1 MSELNFKDFNLS
13 EPILNSIEKLEYK
26 IPTEIQEKVIPLI
39 LSGKDI
45 IGKSQTGSGKT
56 AAFGIPICENID
68 VENRNPQ
75 ALILTPT
82 RELCVQIKED
92 IKNIGRFKKIRCAAV
107 FGKNPMHLQV
117 KELKQRVHVVVG
129 TPGRTMDHI
138 NKGTLNLQDVRY
150 LIIDEADKMLNM
162 GFIDQ
167 VEDIIREV
175 PKDRVTLLFS
185 ATMPEE
191 IRSLCHNY
199 MANPIDIEIA
209 PKIDLAKTIVQ
220 SCYEIFENDKTELLK
235 DIIYMEN
242 PQSSIIFC
250 NTKDKVDNIFLE
262 LKKEGF
268 SCNKLHGG
276 LLQEDRLRV
285 MDSFKNGEFVFL
297 CATDVAARGIDV
309 DSLDLIVNYDVP
321 FEKESYLHRIG
332 RTGRAGKTGA
342 AITFASPYE
351 MRYLDEIEQ
360 YISYEIPRK
369 TIPNREE
376 IERLKEEY
384 INAPI
389 VKHTQKISKSTIVSK
404 DITKIYIN
412 AGKKKKMRPGDIV
425 GSITSIEGITSDDIG
440 IIDISDNFS
449 YVDILNDK
457 GTLVITA
464 LKQMKIKGKTHR
476 IEKSGK

>member
-1 MSELNFKDFNLS
+1 MQKISFKDFNLS
-13 EPILNSIEKLEYK
+13 EPLLSSIEKLEYTN
-26 IPTEIQEKVIPLI
+26 PTEIQAKVIPLI
-39 LSGKDI
+39 LNGKDI

-56 AAFGIPICENID
+56 AAFGIPICEKID

-92 IKNIGRFKKIRCAAV
+92 INNIGRFKKIRCVAV

-117 KELKQRVHVVVG
+117 RELKQRVHVVVG

-138 NKGTLNLQDVRY
+138 EKGNLNLQDVKY

-167 VEDIIREV
+167 VEQIIREV

-185 ATMPEE
+185 ATMPDE

-199 MANPIDIEIA
+199 MVKPIDIEII
-209 PKIDLAKTIVQ
+209 PKIDLTKTILQ
-220 SCYEIFENDKTELLK
+220 SCYEVFENDKAELLK
-235 DIIYMEN
+235 DIIYMQN

-250 NTKDKVDNIFLE
+250 NTKDKVDTIFLE

-276 LLQEDRLRV
+276 MLQEDRLRV

-309 DSLDLIVNYDVP
+309 ESLDLIVNYDVP

-332 RTGRAGKTGA
+332 RTGRAGETGT
-342 AITFASPYE
+342 AITFSSPYE
-351 MRYLDEIEQ
+351 MRYLNEIEE

-369 TIPNREE
+369 SIPNREE
-376 IERLKEEY
+376 VERLKEEY
-384 INAPI
+384 IKAPV
-389 VKHTQKISKSTIVSK
+389 VKPVHKISKSTKISK

-425 GSITSIEGITSDDIG
+425 GAITSIEGITSDDVG

-449 YVDILNDK
+449 YIDILNGK
-457 GTLVITA
+457 GTFVIQS
-464 LKQMKIKGKTHR
+464 LKEMNIKGKTVR
-476 IEKSGK
+476 VEKSGK